1 MSKEDNLNEG
11 LPEHRGLDA
20 VGRAAALQKLEPRA
34 GVQVGNIADVQRYG
48 ADTEVSADDSLA
60 LNPNQ
65 ADDLITPAENDARQG
80 LITVE
85 TDRVGISEDITKA
98 NEELADELQPLN
110 RNQPENK
117 GQEAT
122 NVEDPSVEQ
131 PKAKK

>member
-80 LITVE
+80 LATVE
-85 TDRVGISEDITKA
+85 TDRVGLT
-98 NEELADELQPLN
+98 DEINDLVAQETENLQPLN
-110 RNQPENK
+110 PNQPENK
-117 GQEAT
+117 GKEAT
-122 NVEDPSVEQ
+122 DIVDPSVET
-131 PKAKK
+131 PKVKK